1 MEKIYITKGEAET
14 EQIGEAV
21 ASLVPNNG
29 FVALYGNLGAG
40 KTVFTRGFVGKLI
53 PKAKKLVH
61 SPTFAL
67 VNEYIGTD
75 CKIYHFDMYRVSGD
89 DELYAMGF
97 DDYFGNGI
105 IITEWSE
112 NIPGSLPE
120 DAIKVVIERLSDN
133 ERKITVR
140 TSFGGDEK

>member
-1 MEKIYITKGEAET
+1 MEKVYITKSEEET
-14 EQIGEAV
+14 EQIGELV
-21 ASLVPNNG
+21 ASIVPENG

-40 KTVFTRGFVGKLI
+40 KTVFTRGFVGKLV
-53 PKAKKLVH
+53 PQAKKLVH

-67 VNEYIGTD
+67 VNEYIGKECTV
-75 CKIYHFDMYRVSGD
+75 YHFDMYRVSGD

-112 NIPGSLPE
+112 NIPGSLPT
-120 DAIKVVIERLSDN
+120 DAIKVFLERVSDN

-140 TSFGGDEK
+140 TSFEGMK